1 MNISLGWVSLNMW
14 LALTLANPPYIL
26 ISNMSF
32 QITIAIISY
41 IFTQIT
47 QDYWGEYEHMSYSV
61 YKKSSLYDMCSQ
73 MITIVYKKLQCV
85 KI

>member
-1 MNISLGWVSLNMW
+1 MLKINEYFFKLGVNLNMW
-14 LALTLANPPYIL
+14 LALVLANPPYIL

-61 YKKSSLYDMCSQ
+61 YKKSSLFDMFSH
-73 MITIVYKKLQCV
+73 MITHDYNRL
-85 KI
+85 